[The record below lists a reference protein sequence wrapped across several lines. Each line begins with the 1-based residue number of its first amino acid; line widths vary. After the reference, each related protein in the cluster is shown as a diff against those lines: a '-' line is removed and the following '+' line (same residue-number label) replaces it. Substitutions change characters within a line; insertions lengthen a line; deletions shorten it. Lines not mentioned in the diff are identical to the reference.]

1 MAKIPTQSVDNP
13 AFARGPSARA
23 IQPVPRQQG
32 FNVGE
37 ALQTVGKGLEDVA
50 QVVQRKERALNSGEL
65 TPEAEVA
72 VSTAKRQIDKFVY
85 DLGNTKDGAPVT
97 PLNQHIPKFE
107 SSLASL
113 IDNVAAQYG
122 QGAAQDL
129 RNYAV
134 PRYVTVRNNRDRLG
148 AGVQLASLTTDS
160 EVERT
165 GFVSNQTTLTP
176 ADVVAKAVDHK
187 GRIEARRNERGY
199 DPEQLVKIADREGN
213 STIGAGVRA
222 LIQKGDV
229 TGAREILSLGSE
241 KGAVSEEHVSR
252 LENYIDRE
260 ELKIAQQK
268 DRALG
273 AEVLSDADSNGN
285 TIDPSGPYD
294 GVTITNKLSGVSDVS
309 LQRAGITPATTQGDA
324 IATSLD
330 GVLDGILPDGIKS
343 SESLT
348 LTSHVA
354 SAKTKAEEVLKKGGD
369 PSKLL
374 AAIKRAE
381 DALQKVDTLDNTVDV
396 AFAELQ
402 QAGTRNEENG
412 SVTYNTESVRQVLAK
427 SDYNTQEVI
436 DNLYDRAGASLRKEL
451 VKATVT
457 IDSSIPLPSGAL
469 DVLNGAHSQDPA
481 ARRAAY
487 DLLDEMR
494 VASQGEAISESERKQ
509 LILGKVGDVTTPT
522 RLLFTLDLDRST
534 SSQQR
539 KKFRGVDPLKL
550 VESFASIYRFTNYT
564 TKTMNDAGVKGAD
577 FDVILAEGS
586 QVTEEAVKV
595 GSEGMS
601 ASLLTNVLQGVRF
614 YKTNGE
620 SVVTDRERRVKS
632 LLATDRIFI
641 ESVLLLAEEATSGQ
655 TIDFGVAKDALR
667 QSKASAAQDM
677 FVAMP
682 QIPDGR
688 YFLTRGDESMS
699 DPQSMLYI
707 PQDSPFRGGDGKF
720 NDAALSDFAKKMPN
734 ADDLDSNLYY
744 DLQRPVVSDNPGQS
758 NVVYFEAHQ
767 RDSNGRVS
775 RIGTDSYMKV
785 TVNEDNTVTVETD
798 VPSTELPEEFGHLS
812 AALHM
817 SPEGRPY
824 RYRPEMGEAYM
835 QDKDPTGFRLAMYEE
850 AAYTM
855 YPEGTPFMIRTAIE
869 NLAAQDGWK
878 GVASPG
884 ETA

>member
-37 ALQTVGKGLEDVA
+37 ALQTVGEGLENVG

-72 VSTAKRQIDKFVY
+72 VSAAKRKIDKFVY

-97 PLNQHIPKFE
+97 PLDQHIPNFE
-107 SSLASL
+107 SDLASL
-113 IDNVAAQYG
+113 IDDVAARYG
-122 QGAAQDL
+122 PGAAQDL

-148 AGVQLASLTTDS
+148 AGVQLATLTTDS

-165 GFVSNQTTLTP
+165 SFVSGQTTVTP
-176 ADVVAKAVDHK
+176 ADVVAKAVEHK
-187 GRIEARRNERGY
+187 SRIKARQNERGY
-199 DPEQLVKIADREGN
+199 DPEQLVKVADREGN

-222 LIQKGDV
+222 LIQKGNV
-229 TGAREILSLGSE
+229 EGAREVLSLGVE
-241 KGAVSEEHVSR
+241 KGAVTQDHYAR
-252 LENYIDRE
+252 LESYIERE
-260 ELKIAQQK
+260 ELAIARRK
-268 DRALG
+268 DQALG
-273 AEVLSDADSNGN
+273 QQVLNDADSNAG

-294 GVTITNKLSGVSDVS
+294 GVNITNTLDGVSDVS
-309 LQRAGITPATTQGDA
+309 LERAGIAPATTQGDA

-348 LTSHVA
+348 LKSHVA
-354 SAKTKAEEVLKKGGD
+354 SAKTKAKEVLEKGGD
-369 PSKLL
+369 PSKLQ

-381 DALQKVDTLDNTVDV
+381 DALQRVDTLDNTVDV

-402 QAGTRNEENG
+402 QAGKRNETTG
-412 SVTYNTESVRQVLAK
+412 SVTFNTESVRAILK
-427 SDYNTQEVI
+427 NSDYNSQEVI
-436 DNLYDRAGASLRKEL
+436 DNLYDRAGASLRKEI

-457 IDSSIPLPSGAL
+457 IEASIPLPSDAIH
-469 DVLNGAHSQDPA
+469 VLNGAHSQDPA

-487 DLLDEMR
+487 ALLDEMR
-494 VASQGEAISESERKQ
+494 VASQGEAVTESERKR

-539 KKFRGVDPLKL
+539 NKFREVDPLKL
-550 VESFASIYRFTNYT
+550 VESFANIYRFTNYT
-564 TKTMNDAGVKGAD
+564 TKTMNDVGVEGAD
-577 FDVILAEGS
+577 FDKILAEGS
-586 QVTEEAVKV
+586 QVTEESAVKV
-595 GSEGMS
+595 SSDMTT
-601 ASLLTNVLQGVRF
+601 SLLTNVLKGVRF

-620 SVVTDRERRVKS
+620 SVVSDKERRVKS

-655 TIDFGVAKDALR
+655 TIDFEVAQDALS
-667 QSKASAAQDM
+667 QSKANAAQDM

-682 QIPDGR
+682 QIPDDYYLFTQR
-688 YFLTRGDESMS
+688 DESRS

-707 PQDSPFRGGDGKF
+707 PQDSPFRGADGKF
-720 NDAALSDFAKKMPN
+720 NDAVLSDFAKKMPN
-734 ADDLDSNLYY
+734 ADDLDSDLFY

-767 RDSNGRVS
+767 RDSRGRVS

-855 YPEGTPFMIRTAIE
+855 YPDGTPFMIRTAIE